1 MGTFFASRRGLTF
14 SAAIVVVL
22 LALNGLVAYQNTRVL
37 TDQEQWVGHTQQVL
51 ASLDTVRA
59 ILSDAE
65 TGQRG
70 YILTGQAAYLQ
81 PYTSATRQIGAQVA
95 GVARLTSDNPA
106 QQRRL
111 PRLRAL
117 VATKLAELARTVA
130 LRRAGQTSAAVAVV
144 LSDQGKATM
153 DQIRALL
160 DAMSGTENTLLA
172 RRSAAARTAA
182 TTATASTAVA
192 TLGSIV
198 ALVALLALI
207 RRGLAQ
213 RARLAEERTRF
224 LAGEQAARA
233 RAERVT
239 AQLESVLDVL
249 PVGVFIADATG
260 RLLQRNRAAADIWG
274 VEALLAVADV
284 QDDSDAG
291 ADGAAMAPPELALAR
306 VLASNEPVVGQELAI
321 QTPDGRRK
329 TVLDS
334 AVPIRDEAGAVV
346 GGVVAVVDITARK
359 EADREH
365 ALLAR
370 SNRLL
375 LDSTDEGIYGIDLDG
390 ACTFI
395 NRAAAALYGSA
406 PEDLL
411 GKNVHTL
418 MHHSHADG
426 APYPAVRCPIYQSF
440 RDGRSCRVDDEV
452 FWRRD
457 GTAFPVEYASSPIV
471 ADGAIEGAVVTF
483 SDITARKRAE
493 EELRQAK
500 DAAEEANGAKSQFL
514 ANMSHEL
521 RTPLN
526 AVIGYSEM
534 LQEEAEDLDA
544 ATLIPDLQKI
554 HTAGEALLSLVNDV
568 LDLSKI
574 EAGKMELYLETF
586 DVAGMIRDVTTT
598 VEPLVQKK
606 GNTLDVRCPP
616 DIGAMRADLTKVRQT
631 LFNLLSNAA
640 KFMEEGTITL
650 AVERTTTD
658 ARDWITFRVSDTGIG
673 MTPEQ
678 LGKLFQAFTQADAS
692 TTRKFGG
699 TGLGLAITRRLCQ
712 LMGGDIAVE
721 SAPGAGSTF
730 TIHLPT
736 DVAAPLAAPSEPD
749 PAPPAMSTGAGDVD
763 PAHTVLV
770 IDDDPIVH
778 DLMTRVLARDGLRA
792 VAASDGAEGLR
803 LAKELRPLAI
813 TLDVMMPRIDG
824 WAVLAALKADPDT
837 AAIPVIMLTMVED
850 KSLGYAL
857 GASDYMTKP
866 IDRDRLSAV
875 LGKYRLGGAGE
886 TVLVVED
893 DALIREQV
901 RGVLMA
907 QGCAVVE
914 AANGRVAL
922 ARLVETQP
930 DLILLDLMM
939 PEMDGFA
946 FTEEVR
952 RHEDW
957 RSIPIVVMTGK
968 DLTAEDRRRLNGHVE
983 EIVRKRAY
991 SREDLLREVRDRV
1004 VAHAHQGAHPNAH
1017 LRAGGDTPA
1026 GDGAAPVTTA
1036 PPREAPAPAVGT

>member
-1 MGTFFASRRGLTF
+1 MATFEHDKVPPHDDATPHGLLPGDGV
-14 SAAIVVVL
+14 AA
-22 LALNGLVAYQNTRVL
+22 A
-37 TDQEQWVGHTQQVL
+37 D
-51 ASLDTVRA
+51 
-59 ILSDAE
+59 E
-65 TGQRG
+65 TGFLDAAAQAIDEAKDAATPGQRATLDAAARALDDAREVYQDRYQALARATG
-70 YILTGQAAYLQ
+70 QVTWTTTADGHAEDMAGWRAYTGQALDE
-81 PYTSATRQIGAQVA
+81 VA
-95 GVARLTSDNPA
+95 GFGWVAAIHPDDRVAALDGWTRA
-106 QQRRL
+106 IATATL
-111 PRLRAL
+111 YEAEFRLRRHDG
-117 VATKLAELARTVA
+117 VYRVVLARGVPV
-130 LRRAGQTSAAVAVV
+130 RAADGRVREWVGFCADITDRMQ
-144 LSDQGKATM
+144 
-153 DQIRALL
+153 
-160 DAMSGTENTLLA
+160 
-172 RRSAAARTAA
+172 
-182 TTATASTAVA
+182 
-192 TLGSIV
+192 
-198 ALVALLALI
+198 
-207 RRGLAQ
+207 
-213 RARLAEERTRF
+213 AEERYRTLF
-224 LAGEQAARA
+224 ETMTQA
-233 RAERVT
+233 V
-239 AQLESVLDVL
+239 VY
-249 PVGVFIADATG
+249 
-260 RLLQRNRAAADIWG
+260 
-274 VEALLAVADV
+274 
-284 QDDSDAG
+284 QDDAG
-291 ADGAAMAPPELALAR
+291 R
-306 VLASNEPVVGQELAI
+306 VLAANPAAWRILGLAPDPPAGGGASAGARPPDADPGWVGVREDDTEVPPEEQPPAIALRTGAAVRDVVLGLRGPAGDERRWLRVTSVPLDPDGSGRPRQVYTIADDITERKLAREELA
-321 QTPDGRRK
+321 
-329 TVLDS
+329 
-334 AVPIRDEAGAVV
+334 AA
-346 GGVVAVVDITARK
+346 K
-359 EADREH
+359 E
-365 ALLAR
+365 
-370 SNRLL
+370 
-375 LDSTDEGIYGIDLDG
+375 
-390 ACTFI
+390 
-395 NRAAAALYGSA
+395 
-406 PEDLL
+406 
-411 GKNVHTL
+411 
-418 MHHSHADG
+418 
-426 APYPAVRCPIYQSF
+426 
-440 RDGRSCRVDDEV
+440 
-452 FWRRD
+452 
-457 GTAFPVEYASSPIV
+457 
-471 ADGAIEGAVVTF
+471 
-483 SDITARKRAE
+483 
-493 EELRQAK
+493 
-500 DAAEEANGAKSQFL
+500 AAEEANGAKSQFL

-606 GNTLDVRCPP
+606 GNTLDVRVAP
-616 DIGAMRADLTKVRQT
+616 DMGAMRADLTKVRQA

-692 TTRKFGG
+692 TTRTFGG

-712 LMGGDIAVE
+712 MMGGDVTVE

-749 PAPPAMSTGAGDVD
+749 LAPPATSTNGAGDVD
-763 PAHTVLV
+763 PSHTVLV

-792 VAASDGAEGLR
+792 VVASDGAEGLR

-857 GASDYMTKP
+857 GASDYLTKP

-875 LGKYRLGGAGE
+875 LGKYRLGGAGD

-893 DALIREQV
+893 DALIRAQV
-901 RGVLMA
+901 RGVLAA

-922 ARLVETQP
+922 GRLDETRP

-946 FTEEVR
+946 FVEEVR
-952 RHEDW
+952 RREEW
-957 RSIPIVVMTGK
+957 RAIPIVVVTGK
-968 DLTAEDRRRLNGHVE
+968 DLTAEDRWRLNGHVE

-991 SREDLLREVRDRV
+991 SREELLREVRDRV
-1004 VAHAHQGAHPNAH
+1004 VAHAPHA
-1017 LRAGGDTPA
+1017 A
-1026 GDGAAPVTTA
+1026 GDAGPRPPVSPHTTEETAAVRA
-1036 PPREAPAPAVGT
+1036 